1 MEPLEKQKL
10 ERQAVNGKMCL
21 MFGGIFLI
29 FSALTSTLIYGMG
42 YFLPAL
48 EANKGNQE
56 YQELLETN
64 GLQSSLL
71 MGIGICYLL
80 MAVWEVAVGF
90 NCAKN
95 SNRVDRSRFTKKL
108 VLALLIPEV
117 IFQGTAFFLGLSP
130 ISLVFSAIVL
140 PLFLLWGVTRLCKV
154 AKVQPERVYAVDNSK
169 NKAKRQAQAAPQK
182 SIRERAALQAR
193 VEDEGNVTDV
203 ETPEPA
209 ETLAGTAKT
218 PENTKDG
225 NL

>member
-71 MGIGICYLL
+71 MVISSAFTNSAFRVPSLL
-80 MAVWEVAVGF
+80 KRSGF
-90 NCAKN
+90 
-95 SNRVDRSRFTKKL
+95 F
-108 VLALLIPEV
+108 AL
-117 IFQGTAFFLGLSP
+117 
-130 ISLVFSAIVL
+130 
-140 PLFLLWGVTRLCKV
+140 
-154 AKVQPERVYAVDNSK
+154 
-169 NKAKRQAQAAPQK
+169 
-182 SIRERAALQAR
+182 
-193 VEDEGNVTDV
+193 
-203 ETPEPA
+203 
-209 ETLAGTAKT
+209 
-218 PENTKDG
+218 